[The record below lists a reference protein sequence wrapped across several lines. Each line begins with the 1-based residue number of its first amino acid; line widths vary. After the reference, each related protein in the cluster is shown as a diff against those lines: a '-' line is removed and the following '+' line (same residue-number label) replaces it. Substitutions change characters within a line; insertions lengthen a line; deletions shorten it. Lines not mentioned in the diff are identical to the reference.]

1 MNYETLA
8 NLSDKIEESTHFS
21 PKKKIKV
28 WLETPQFLLQ
38 KSTLSQVLLCQGSRK
53 GFNDQNKLRINN
65 ERQSIFIFCD
75 AFRVQLYILS
85 SH

>member
-21 PKKKIKV
+21 SKKKIV

-53 GFNDQNKLRINN
+53 DFNDQNKLRINN